1 MRATIVYYSLEGN
14 IATAV
19 RYLGEKL
26 VQHGVDVQY
35 TELKTA
41 KPYPKKGL
49 AKFLFGG
56 KDASFGRTPELAPYD
71 FDDTSSDLVILALP
85 VWAGKAAAPINSF
98 LRTHSLRGDRVALMI
113 ASASGDASSCA
124 KDVAGKL
131 GRAVTALPT
140 LSLKNPGKLP
150 KDELGQAL
158 DGFAAQ
164 LAEAPQGGGGAF

>member
-1 MRATIVYYSLEGN
+1 MRAAIVYYSLEGN
-14 IATAV
+14 TDAAV
-19 RYLGEKL
+19 KALRDKL
-26 VQHGVDVQY
+26 VQRDMQVSL
-35 TELKTA
+35 TELKTT

-71 FDDTSSDLVILALP
+71 FDDAGYDLVVLALP

-98 LRTHSLRGDRVALMI
+98 LQRHRLSAGKVALVI
-113 ASASGDASSCA
+113 ASASGDAVSCA
-124 KDVAGKL
+124 KDLATKL
-131 GRAVTALPT
+131 GRAVETMPT

-150 KDELGQAL
+150 AAELDAAL

-164 LAEAPQGGGGAF
+164 LADAPRGGGGAF